1 MTRAKV
7 LPASGARSS
16 LKDNDDGD
24 DHDDDND
31 NGDSDDDSDDGDGYE
46 DKDGTEDLTPD
57 LSKVLAS

>member
-24 DHDDDND
+24 DHDDND
-31 NGDSDDDSDDGDGYE
+31 DKGDSDDGDGDE
-46 DKDGTEDLTPD
+46 DEDEDGKEDLTPD